1 MRIRYRK
8 LGVRTFAAAM
18 AAIWCLDIAG
28 CGKTSAPEETAKNVS
43 PPAPDAGSPTKSQKA
58 ELARVNPAAAAD
70 AALAAAVKAALAA
83 DSRLKSFAIDVRAAN
98 GSVELFGTVD
108 SKSSREKAEKIVAA
122 VDGVKGVKNHLVLVS
137 GS

>member
-1 MRIRYRK
+1 MTSLRRLRPPLFFTLAPSAFSAGAKETEENAMRIRYRK

-83 DSRLKSFAIDVRAAN
+83 DSRLKSFAIDVRAA
-98 GSVELFGTVD
+98 
-108 SKSSREKAEKIVAA
+108 
-122 VDGVKGVKNHLVLVS
+122 
-137 GS
+137 